1 MKLGSNPPE
10 VHRMRKKY
18 LVGRNMYERWLL
30 ESVLIR
36 GWTTLKC
43 AQTMKSDKWP
53 CGAKPE
59 TVLKEFNDLV
69 EGN

>member
-1 MKLGSNPPE
+1 MLQPGTRIVTVPCP
-10 VHRMRKKY
+10 V
-18 LVGRNMYERWLL
+18 NMFERWLL

-43 AQTMKSDKWP
+43 ARTMKSDKWP

-59 TVLKEFNDLV
+59 TILEEFNRLV